1 VKQEVFVIG
10 RHLRDLVPF
19 SLTFMSPDYAVTLVE
34 AQDVVGRATT
44 LAQQQQ
50 AWFLLVLPRED
61 DEAEA
66 WQALQGREPAMS
78 IVIEDG
84 EDPVIALAHLIA
96 AASWEAAA
104 LAEAPVNAPMEA
116 QQQHG

>member
-1 VKQEVFVIG
+1 MKQEVFVIG
-10 RHLRDLVPF
+10 RDLRDLVPF
-19 SLTFMSPDYAVTLVE
+19 SLTFMSPEYAVTLVE
-34 AQDVVGRATT
+34 AQDVVGRATA
-44 LAQQQQ
+44 LARQQQG
-50 AWFLLVLPRED
+50 WFLLILPSED

-66 WQALQGREPAMS
+66 WRALQCLEPAMS

-96 AASWEAAA
+96 ADSWEAAA
-104 LAEAPVNAPMEA
+104 LAEAPVDAPLEA